1 VFQARVSDVIIIIG
15 TAKKKYEEEKKLKVR
30 IDK

>member
-15 TAKKKYEEEKKLKVR
+15 TAKKNMKKKKKLKVR